1 MLKGVNTFILIKWA
15 FKMRKSVKWDKF
27 INNITNYMG
36 PLSSALTSTT
46 ETISLFLFLI

>member
-27 INNITNYMG
+27 IDNIRNYMAE
-36 PLSSALTSTT
+36 PSSVLTSSA

>member
-15 FKMRKSVKWDKF
+15 FKMRKSVKWDK
-27 INNITNYMG
+27 ILDTIRNLDITIY
-36 PLSSALTSTT
+36 STLTSTT